1 MAHYSN
7 KARGLSPRMKEVKSL
22 SLNLEIKRISET
34 GVFAGYASVF
44 NVIDSQ
50 RDKVLPGAFSDSLRA
65 SASSVKLLWQHRLD
79 APIGTITALFEDA
92 RGLYIEG
99 QLLLEVAQAKEAY
112 TLLKAGVVTGLSI
125 GYSPR
130 RFSRDPDTGV
140 RLLQAIDLIEV
151 SLVTL
156 PANDKAQVT
165 VVKDRR
171 HANEPT
177 HSKQYNTPTMLQC
190 AEALERAIRILK
202 LPS

>member
-1 MAHYSN
+1 MEN
-7 KARGLSPRMKEVKSL
+7 KARGISSRMKEIKSL
-22 SLNLEIKRISET
+22 SMHLEIKRMSEA

-44 NVIDSQ
+44 NVVDSQ
-50 RDKVLPGAFSDSLRA
+50 RDKVLPGAFAESLAA
-65 SASSVKLLWQHRLD
+65 SGSEVKLLWQHRLD
-79 APIGTITALFEDA
+79 EPIGVITSLFEDA

-99 QLLLEVAQAKEAY
+99 RLLLDVSQAREAY

-130 RFSRDPDTGV
+130 RFTRDPDSGV

-165 VVKDRR
+165 VVKEVQLQDINY
-171 HANEPT
+171 A
-177 HSKQYNTPTMLQC
+177 SQQKNTPQMLAC
-190 AEALERAIRILK
+190 AEMLDRAITILRQQQ
-202 LPS
+202 